1 MNMLW
6 APWRMTY
13 IHYAKQAKHKKCI
26 LCTIAKNKKQDKK
39 NLVIIRGERT
49 FSVLNLYPYNNGH
62 FMVCPLRHVKTLE
75 GLRKEEISELFDMIK
90 KTKKLTDKTLRPN
103 AYNIG
108 INTGRIS
115 GAGVLGHIHIHVVP
129 RWQGDTNFMPV
140 IANTKVIPQYLA
152 SLHKEL
158 LKAR

>member
-1 MNMLW
+1 MKMLW

-13 IHYAKQAKHKKCI
+13 IHHTKQSKQKKCI
-26 LCTIAKNKKQDKK
+26 LCAIAKNKKQDKK
-39 NLVIIRGERT
+39 NLVIVRGT
-49 FSVLNLYPYNNGH
+49 YAFSLLNLYPYNSGH

-75 GLRKEEISELFDMIK
+75 GFRNEEISELFDILK
-90 KTKKLTDKTLRPN
+90 KTKKLTDTTLHPN

-140 IANTKVIPQYLA
+140 IANTKVIPQSLT
-152 SLHKEL
+152 SLHKKL
-158 LKAR
+158 LNVR